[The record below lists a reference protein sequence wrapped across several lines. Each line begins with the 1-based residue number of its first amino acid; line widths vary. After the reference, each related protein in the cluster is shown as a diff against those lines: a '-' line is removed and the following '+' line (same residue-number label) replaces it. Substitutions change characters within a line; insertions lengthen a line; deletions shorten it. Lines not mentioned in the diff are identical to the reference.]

1 MTNWRLC
8 YFGLYL
14 FHLVAN
20 DAQTAAKTN
29 ISTHNNLTP
38 AEKGAIQELKEMDDI
53 VIKPA
58 DNGRL
63 FRGSKQK
70 TDGWKILQKNW
81 TLTPLKNSAL
91 K

>member
-1 MTNWRLC
+1 MRFPFLC
-8 YFGLYL
+8 IRTTSSWYPKPSKNTTLESFID
-14 FHLVAN
+14 LVAN

-29 ISTHNNLTP
+29 IPNHNNLTP
-38 AEKGAIQELKEMDDI
+38 AEKGAIQELKERDDI

-70 TDGWKILQKNW
+70 TDG
-81 TLTPLKNSAL
+81 
-91 K
+91 